1 MIEFLVRRALIS
13 AVTLLL
19 ISVIV
24 FTGVRMIPGDPARVL
39 GGTDA
44 DAAGLEEIREKYG
57 LNDPIPVQY
66 LRWLALAARG
76 DLGESI
82 RTRTSVAWT
91 IAIKAPI
98 TLELAC
104 LSLLVAV
111 TIAIPIGV
119 VAAVRRN
126 TAWDVLASSVS
137 LCGVSIPNFWL
148 GIMLILLVSVRFG
161 WLPASGFVPLGEDL
175 VGNLKRMVMPS
186 LVLGSG
192 LAAVRRN
199 TAWDVLASSVSLCG
213 VSIPNFWLGIMLILL
228 VSVRLGWLPA
238 SGFVPL
244 GEDLVGNLKRMLMPA
259 LVLGSGLAA
268 ALMRQ
273 TRNAMIEVLS
283 TDYVRTARAKGL
295 AQPAVII
302 RHALRNGL
310 IPVVTILG
318 LQMGALM
325 SGAVVTE
332 SIFVLPGFGRLIVE
346 AVFTRDY
353 PVVQGVVL
361 LTASSYVLIN
371 LLVDV
376 SYTVLNPRIR
386 IRSTA
391 DGG

>member
-1 MIEFLVRRALIS
+1 VLEFLVRRGFISAITLVLIS
-13 AVTLLL
+13 L
-19 ISVIV
+19 IV

-39 GGTDA
+39 AGTDA

-57 LNDPIPVQY
+57 LNAPLPLQY
-66 LRWLALAARG
+66 LRWVGLAVRG

-82 RTRTSVAWT
+82 RTRQSVGGT
-91 IAIKAPI
+91 VLTKLPI

-104 LSLLVAV
+104 LSLLVAL
-111 TIAIPIGV
+111 TIAIPAGV
-119 VAAVRRN
+119 IAAVRRN
-126 TAWDVLASSVS
+126 TAWDLLATGIS
-137 LCGVSIPNFWL
+137 LCGVSVPNFWL

-161 WLPASGFVPLGEDL
+161 WLPASGFVPLAEDP
-175 VGNLKRMVMPS
+175 VANM
-186 LVLGSG
+186 
-192 LAAVRRN
+192 
-199 TAWDVLASSVSLCG
+199 
-213 VSIPNFWLGIMLILL
+213 
-228 VSVRLGWLPA
+228 
-238 SGFVPL
+238 
-244 GEDLVGNLKRMLMPA
+244 KRMLMPA
-259 LVLGSGLAA
+259 LVLGTGLAA
-268 ALMRQ
+268 VLMRQ

-295 AQPAVII
+295 GQTAVVV

-325 SGAVVTE
+325 GGAVVTE
-332 SIFVLPGFGRLIVE
+332 QIFVLPGFGRLIVE

-386 IRSTA
+386 IRGTA

>member
-1 MIEFLVRRALIS
+1 VLEFVARRVFIS
-13 AVTLLL
+13 AITLLL
-19 ISVIV
+19 ISLIV

-39 GGTDA
+39 AGTDA
-44 DAAGLEEIREKYG
+44 DTAGLEEIRQKYG
-57 LNDPIPVQY
+57 LNDPLPLQY
-66 LRWLALAARG
+66 ARWLGLAVRG

-82 RTRTSVAWT
+82 RTRTSVART
-91 IAIKAPI
+91 VALKLPI

-104 LSLLVAV
+104 LALLVALS
-111 TIAIPIGV
+111 IAIPAGV

-126 TAWDVLASSVS
+126 TAWDVLASGVS

-161 WLPASGFVPLGEDL
+161 WLPASGFVPIAED
-175 VGNLKRMVMPS
+175 P
-186 LVLGSG
+186 
-192 LAAVRRN
+192 
-199 TAWDVLASSVSLCG
+199 
-213 VSIPNFWLGIMLILL
+213 
-228 VSVRLGWLPA
+228 
-238 SGFVPL
+238 
-244 GEDLVGNLKRMLMPA
+244 VGNLKRMLMPA
-259 LVLGSGLAA
+259 LVLGTGLAA
-268 ALMRQ
+268 VLMRQ

-283 TDYVRTARAKGL
+283 ADYVRTARAKGL
-295 AQPAVII
+295 AQMAVVV

-325 SGAVVTE
+325 GGAVVTE
-332 SIFVLPGFGRLIVE
+332 QIFVLPGFGRLIVE

-361 LTASSYVLIN
+361 ITASSYVLIN
-371 LLVDV
+371 LLVDL

-386 IRSTA
+386 VRGAA